1 MSDFSEKCRQ
11 YIEDTGTNI
20 YQLSKISGL
29 DRTSL
34 QRMVTGKRLPGPEF
48 ISQFCLYLRINPQ
61 QRQELIEL
69 YELERIGKPTYYN
82 RKYIQNILENLA
94 TPDFSALSYSPVISA
109 KHQIQ
114 LSFAIE
120 EKLQHF
126 LEHSLLRSENAPVL
140 LTNFPPDC
148 ISFFRII
155 LHLSE
160 KLGRKFDLKHLFC
173 LCQNPEKSENV
184 NSNLELLQCTLAFA
198 LTRYPY
204 QPFFYY
210 SKEGVVG

>member
-69 YELERIGKPTYYN
+69 YELERIGKPTGNAGFFRPLLLSGYFSETSDTTFLCH
-82 RKYIQNILENLA
+82 RGK
-94 TPDFSALSYSPVISA
+94 TSALFGTLFA
-109 KHQIQ
+109 
-114 LSFAIE
+114 SF
-120 EKLQHF
+120 
-126 LEHSLLRSENAPVL
+126 
-140 LTNFPPDC
+140 
-148 ISFFRII
+148 
-155 LHLSE
+155 
-160 KLGRKFDLKHLFC
+160 
-173 LCQNPEKSENV
+173 
-184 NSNLELLQCTLAFA
+184 
-198 LTRYPY
+198 
-204 QPFFYY
+204 
-210 SKEGVVG
+210 